1 MKNNKMGDCRTK
13 PRNVEWLPN
22 CALGK
27 VKSKVR
33 GVKECLKTW
42 PQQAWTVVDAK
53 KEVPQPTSPSLVSSP
68 HPFDFRLL
76 GFGSPSTN
84 FTFGCLGQH

>member
-1 MKNNKMGDCRTK
+1 MPDVREFSAGGLQEISGDPVDPFYYWLGLWSTAHYGCSTVMKNNKMGDCRTK

-33 GVKECLKTW
+33 EVKECLKTW
-42 PQQAWTVVDAK
+42 P
-53 KEVPQPTSPSLVSSP
+53 
-68 HPFDFRLL
+68 
-76 GFGSPSTN
+76 
-84 FTFGCLGQH
+84 